1 MEHLKDVT
9 IVMGKLSRLIEGYI
23 REFRDG
29 GDGFQDFSDEAIMY
43 ALLEY
48 SKFPR
53 LFTKAE
59 RIVYIH
65 GKCLEFEGKPH
76 VYVSVEFYGQYDGFM
91 VLYPQNT
98 YKDLPF

>member
-9 IVMGKLSRLIEGYI
+9 IVVGKLSRLIEGYI

-29 GDGFQDFSDEAIMY
+29 GDGFQGFSDEAIMY

-53 LFTKAE
+53 PFTRAE
-59 RIVYIH
+59 RIIYIH

-76 VYVSVEFYGQYDGFM
+76 IYVSVEFDEQYNGFM
-91 VLYPQNT
+91 VLCPQKSSNN
-98 YKDLPF
+98 LPF